1 MAAFIYRCP
10 VTGYNVQAFIA
21 DDPTKGREDAFQ
33 SVTCTVCGRV
43 HQRCL
48 LENLFLRLAFFFHFS
63 CIASKGNFLQL
74 TNDLSGLS

>member
-43 HQRCL
+43 HLVNPKTGKVIGDR
-48 LENLFLRLAFFFHFS
+48 EPGLREGIYGYA
-63 CIASKGNFLQL
+63 NQ
-74 TNDLSGLS
+74 TSGWFYQ